1 MIAIAFEPDA
11 RLPPLSWCARARPGL
26 PVTVRHGAGVETRS
40 GGFVEGAWN
49 GPFDAFDFDTA
60 TTLAGTGGRLRGDV
74 LVFTAPFHPLER
86 LFALQ
91 RRDATFVSNSLAF
104 LLTEAGESLDLS
116 YPNYFFD
123 LVRQV
128 RRGIAPPPTRLR
140 TASGAQVELYPCC
153 NLELRED
160 LSLRRVDKPL
170 CPPPADYAEYHE
182 LLLSTTRRVADNAR
196 SPERKSAYR
205 LVAACSRGYDST
217 ACAALASLAGC
228 REGVTFTR
236 SGRRTG
242 RALFGMTER
251 FVDDSGAEV
260 LTALGMSVTTYE
272 RFDLN
277 QIPGHPR
284 AEFFVSPVAVTDAA
298 ARLMEEQLRLSLFV
312 SGRHGERYWGLT
324 RRSRRRNFREIDD
337 VILSGHSLGEFRLRV
352 GLFHFPIAY
361 VGARHGPAI
370 FRITHSPEMR
380 PWKLGTGYY
389 DRPIPRRIAE
399 DAGVP
404 RHCFGHEKAGGIPGE
419 RGLGAESAR
428 DFEEF
433 LSSRVPGAI
442 RRRLDPRPLAERS
455 RNHRR
460 LANLRAH
467 YAHLPLASV
476 AIDWLQLERL
486 HMLWNSTAL
495 YQFHWGCE
503 KVQDRYRTGST
514 PPPR

>member
-1 MIAIAFEPDA
+1 MIAIAFELDS
-11 RLPPLSWCARARPGL
+11 RLPALSWCARARPGM
-26 PVTVRHGAGVETRS
+26 PITVRHGAGVETRRD
-40 GGFVEGAWN
+40 GFVEGAWN

-60 TTLAGTGGRLRGDV
+60 TTFTGTGGRLRSDV
-74 LVFTAPFHPLER
+74 LVFAAPSHPLER

-91 RRDATFVSNSLAF
+91 CRDATFVSNSLAF

-140 TASGAQVELYPCC
+140 TASDARIELYPCC
-153 NLELRED
+153 NLMLRPD

-170 CPPPADYAEYHE
+170 DPPPADYAEYHQ
-182 LLLSTTRRVADNAR
+182 LLLSTTRSVADNAR

-228 REGVTFTR
+228 REGVTFAR
-236 SGRRTG
+236 SARRTG

-251 FVDDSGAEV
+251 FADDSGAEA
-260 LTALGMSVTTYE
+260 LTALGMRVTTYE
-272 RFDLN
+272 RMDLN
-277 QIPGHPR
+277 QVPGHPR
-284 AEFFVSPVAVTDAA
+284 AEFFLNPATATDVA
-298 ARLMEEQLRLSLFV
+298 ARVMEEQLALSLFV

-324 RRSRRRNFREIDD
+324 RRSRRKNFREIDD
-337 VILSGHSLGEFRLRV
+337 VILSGHAFGEFRLRV
-352 GLFHFPIAY
+352 GFFHFPIAY

-404 RHCFGHEKAGGIPGE
+404 RHCFGHEKRGGTPGD
-419 RGLGAESAR
+419 RGLGPASAA
-428 DFEEF
+428 DFQEF
-433 LSSRVPGAI
+433 LRVRVPDAI
-442 RRRLDPRPLAERS
+442 RRRLDPRPLGDRS
-455 RNHRR
+455 LNHRR
-460 LANLRAH
+460 LANLRTH
-467 YAHLPLASV
+467 YAHLPLASR
-476 AIDWLQLERL
+476 AMDWLQLERL

-503 KVQDRYRTGST
+503 KTQERYRK
-514 PPPR
+514 

>member
-1 MIAIAFEPDA
+1 MIAIDFAPDS
-11 RLPPLSWCARARPGL
+11 RLPPLSWCARARPGT
-26 PVTVRHGAGVETRS
+26 PVTVRHGAGVETRRD
-40 GGFVEGAWN
+40 GFVEGAWN
-49 GPFDAFDFDTA
+49 GPFGAFDFDTA

-74 LVFTAPFHPLER
+74 LVFAAPFHPLER

-91 RRDATFVSNSLAF
+91 RREATFVSNSLAF

-128 RRGIAPPPTRLR
+128 RRGITPPPTRLR
-140 TASGAQVELYPCC
+140 TASGAQIELYPCC
-153 NLELRED
+153 NLELRHD
-160 LSLRRVDKPL
+160 VSLHRVDKAL
-170 CPPPADYAEYHE
+170 DPPPADYAEYYE
-182 LLLSTTRRVADNAR
+182 LLLSTTRSVADNAR
-196 SPERKSAYR
+196 SAERKSPYR

-236 SGRRTG
+236 SARRTG
-242 RALFGMTER
+242 RALFGMTEG
-251 FVDDSGAEV
+251 FADDSGAEA
-260 LTALGMSVTTYE
+260 LTALGMRVTTYE
-272 RFDLN
+272 RMDLN
-277 QIPGHPR
+277 QVPGHPR
-284 AEFFVSPVAVTDAA
+284 AEFFLNPAA
-298 ARLMEEQLRLSLFV
+298 ATDVAASLMEEQLRLSLFV
-312 SGRHGERYWGLT
+312 SGRHGERYWGPT
-324 RRSRRRNFREIDD
+324 HRSRRKNFREIDD
-337 VILSGHSLGEFRLRV
+337 VIVSGHALGEFRLRV
-352 GLFHFPIAY
+352 GFFHFPIPY

-404 RHCFGHEKAGGIPGE
+404 RHAFGREKRGGTPGDRE
-419 RGLGAESAR
+419 LGLESTQ

-433 LSSRVPGAI
+433 LRTRVPQAI
-442 RRRLDPRPLAERS
+442 RRRLDPRPLIARS
-455 RNHRR
+455 LNHRR

-467 YAHLPLASV
+467 YAHLPFASV

-503 KVQDRYRTGST
+503 KMQDRYRTD
-514 PPPR
+514 